1 MQDVAKAAGVSK
13 NTVSLALRNSPEI
26 PSKTRGRIAQLA
38 KRMGY
43 RKNPTVAH
51 LMAQLRSN
59 APGGYKATLAII
71 NAHQDRNAFTT
82 HPTIP
87 IYVKGCRRRA
97 TQSGYSLDE
106 FWLHEEG
113 LDGTKLNRILRSR
126 NIRGV
131 IVAGLM
137 KDNYLPERF
146 LTTWNKYPCVVTGVR
161 TRDPAL
167 PFACTDHH
175 ILAMRAVENALR
187 LGYRRPGLVLD
198 GTIDRLVEFR
208 FTSGY
213 LTALKQL
220 PDSNRLNPFY
230 QVDEARI
237 EPTLFEQWY
246 RNERPDVILTLYHE
260 VQRWLGSMNLT
271 SPKDVGLIQLEWRSD
286 HPHWAGVCQHNDIVG
301 EVAVEMLISMIH
313 HNENGI
319 SPFPRATL
327 IGSTWIDGST
337 VRIPLQKDFT
347 ASSRSGR

>member
-26 PSKTRGRIAQLA
+26 PPKTRGRIAQLA

-71 NAHQDRNAFTT
+71 NAHQDRNAFTS

-237 EPTLFEQWY
+237 DPTLFEQWY

-271 SPKDVGLIQLEWRSD
+271 SPRDVGLIQLEWRSD

-301 EVAVEMLISMIH
+301 EMAVEMVISMIH

-337 VRIPLQKDFT
+337 VRIPLQKKFHCFVEK
-347 ASSRSGR
+347 R

>member
-26 PSKTRGRIAQLA
+26 PPKTRGRIAQLA

-337 VRIPLQKDFT
+337 VRIPL
-347 ASSRSGR
+347 